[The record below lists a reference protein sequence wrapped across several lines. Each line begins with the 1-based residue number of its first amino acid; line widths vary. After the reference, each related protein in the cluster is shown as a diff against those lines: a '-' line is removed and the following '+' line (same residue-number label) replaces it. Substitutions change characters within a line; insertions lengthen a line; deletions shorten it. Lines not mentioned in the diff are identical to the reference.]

1 MRTRRQ
7 RQLDQLSEGGQVG
20 QENES
25 LLQKE
30 NAVAATPL
38 SKKDMLAQWKKTQI
52 ETPRRENG
60 GSQQPLH
67 DGLASLAS
75 NGNKGREP
83 LAPRDVNLNA
93 SLELNPEDWFP
104 PR

>member
-38 SKKDMLAQWKKTQI
+38 SKKDMLAV
-52 ETPRRENG
+52 EEDPDRDPEEGER

-75 NGNKGREP
+75 NGNKGRSPSRRET
-83 LAPRDVNLNA
+83 
-93 SLELNPEDWFP
+93 
-104 PR
+104 